1 MKKDFATSLTGWA
14 FIFAAGMLW
23 GGWVLMPRHV
33 GAFFEPEDFAAIYA
47 HLYVWLWMF
56 RVHLFG
62 MVVTVLALVALGA
75 VLAESPARILAWPGI
90 AVATAGLIVGAVG
103 AAFYY
108 HFGVWGSLQMSGKA
122 EGSIQSF
129 VDSLRISTEYVTCL
143 VRFGRVF
150 SGLGLLVL
158 ALGLLKWNVFPSWI
172 GLSAAAIGVASMA
185 VTMFFPDHLS
195 LYLPIFHCKAL
206 WLLATGI
213 QTLRSGIVVT
223 TSPGQLHV
231 MADRSF
237 E

>member
-1 MKKDFATSLTGWA
+1 VQKDFATSLTGWS
-14 FIFAAGMLW
+14 FLSAALMLW

-33 GAFFEPEDFAAIYA
+33 GAFFEPDDFAAIYA
-47 HLYVWLWMF
+47 HLHLWLWMF

-62 MVVTVLALVALGA
+62 MVVTSLALVALGA
-75 VLAESPARILAWPGI
+75 IVAETPARVMVWPGV

-108 HFGVWGSLQMSGKA
+108 HFGVWGSLQMSGKD

-158 ALGLLKWNVFPSWI
+158 ALGLLKWKVFPSWI

-185 VTMFFPDHLS
+185 VTMLLPDHLS
-195 LYLPIFHCKAL
+195 LYLPIFHCRAL

-213 QTLRSGIVVT
+213 HTLRSGI
-223 TSPGQLHV
+223 SLFP
-231 MADRSF
+231 APR
-237 E
+237 

>member
-1 MKKDFATSLTGWA
+1 MTVQKDFATSLTGWS
-14 FIFAAGMLW
+14 FLSAALMLW

-33 GAFFEPEDFAAIYA
+33 DAFFEPDDFAAIHA
-47 HLYVWLWMF
+47 HLHLWLWLF

-62 MVVTVLALVALGA
+62 MIVAVLALVALGA
-75 VLAESPARILAWPGI
+75 ILAETPARVLVWPGV

-108 HFGVWGSLQMSGKA
+108 HFGVWGSLQMSGKDV
-122 EGSIQSF
+122 GTIQSF

-158 ALGLLKWNVFPSWI
+158 ALGLLKWKVFPSWI

-185 VTMFFPDHLS
+185 VTMLLPD
-195 LYLPIFHCKAL
+195 
-206 WLLATGI
+206 
-213 QTLRSGIVVT
+213 
-223 TSPGQLHV
+223 QL
-231 MADRSF
+231 
-237 E
+237 